1 MVNRDLEVSDVDP
14 AFVRTLEAF
23 AAGIVALSNFVRV
36 DRLLSEQVRSGRVAF
51 FGTAVPDDASP
62 ARAKRFL
69 EWFTLERRADG
80 TGGPPVRAFL
90 AAGCPG
96 LEAPATR
103 AHVEALAESE
113 FGVFAIRDTTED
125 GFELEA
131 AFDDDVDGDFD
142 GRRSSGDAAADAGAG
157 LRRLW
162 LPGSASHLMVGQTI
176 VGRLARVPDSDE
188 DRFCALDA
196 LAVFSNL
203 DFYVAIQEEITRR
216 RLEQMRTSAAS
227 ALELEPLLVAFEE
240 AALERPEVIER
251 DLRAFLGPS
260 LEAAHDASG
269 DPGDDDVAPDE
280 EMPLP
285 RLDELC
291 YALEV
296 AESPG
301 SVIGPVMDALAFRT
315 DADLDHARRLML
327 RLWNAHRAAALRRA
341 EGAVSDQA
349 NAAAGL
355 AERDDDDDFAIRSAG
370 SSASDGSA
378 ASEAEEAATAPTPT
392 ASTKVPLGERV
403 FEELSRGPRDGESME
418 ELFERLEA
426 MVDAGR
432 PATKDAPAEDADD
445 ARWHAPDE
453 GDLAA
458 FVEEYLWERGH
469 SEHPP
474 STDHA
479 RALRDLV
486 QELARSDLVS
496 VTNLT
501 ESALLSSLV
510 QAWARGESQ
519 ACVAW
524 LEALS
529 AFQEWLSAV
538 QELELDF
545 DSTALRQEI
554 ASAADRCQAIEA
566 LLTRAGASDDA
577 PRSYHVQRS
586 NAGSW
591 ELVSGSKR
599 IDMSCLATLEFKDG
613 DVVLGTA
620 VGDGFAP
627 GVRVLPVLL
636 ARRLA

>member
-1 MVNRDLEVSDVDP
+1 M
-14 AFVRTLEAF
+14 
-23 AAGIVALSNFVRV
+23 
-36 DRLLSEQVRSGRVAF
+36 
-51 FGTAVPDDASP
+51 
-62 ARAKRFL
+62 
-69 EWFTLERRADG
+69 
-80 TGGPPVRAFL
+80 RAFL

-113 FGVFAIRDTTED
+113 FGVFAIRDTTEE

-131 AFDDDVDGDFD
+131 AFDGDTDGDFD
-142 GRRSSGDAAADAGAG
+142 GRRSSGDAAANAGAG

-162 LPGSASHLMVGQTI
+162 LPGSASHLTVGQTI

-260 LEAAHDASG
+260 LEAVHDASG
-269 DPGDDDVAPDE
+269 DPGDDDIASDE
-280 EMPLP
+280 EMSLP

-341 EGAVSDQA
+341 EGAVSD
-349 NAAAGL
+349 
-355 AERDDDDDFAIRSAG
+355 
-370 SSASDGSA
+370 GSA
-378 ASEAEEAATAPTPT
+378 ASEGEEAETAPTPT

-432 PATKDAPAEDADD
+432 PATKEATDEDADD

-545 DSTALRQEI
+545 DSTALRQEV

-566 LLTRAGASDDA
+566 LLTRAGARDDA

-586 NAGSW
+586 SAGSW
-591 ELVSGSKR
+591 ELVSGS
-599 IDMSCLATLEFKDG
+599 
-613 DVVLGTA
+613 
-620 VGDGFAP
+620 
-627 GVRVLPVLL
+627 
-636 ARRLA
+636 